1 MAPDPALIRLSLT
14 IEEGTAWPRPLCPHC
29 LAGHLRFAIPIEVEH
44 GQSKRAHA
52 HPAWDPDWIHGVFTA
67 SALCENPDC
76 EQPAVATG
84 EYSVDWSKKR
94 EHDES
99 LGPPYS
105 TYYQVRQIHPPLVL
119 MRLPESTPSPV
130 QEGVIRASAV
140 LLTDPG
146 LAATALRLVVE
157 QFLSSEG
164 VPSTRTGGSFIGADE
179 RIKTWKKSGTGR
191 DRVAGLLL
199 AVKWIGNAGTHSLSK
214 LTIKEVLEGVEI
226 LDEAF
231 HALFVGPDIDAR
243 AKAVN
248 DARGPAAA
256 P

>member
-1 MAPDPALIRLSLT
+1 MAPDPALIRLSSL
-14 IEEGTAWPRPLCPHC
+14 IEEGTAWPRPLCPNC
-29 LAGHLRFAIPIEVEH
+29 LAGHLRFASPTQVEH
-44 GQSKRAHA
+44 GQSKKAHK

-76 EQPAVATG
+76 GQPAVATG
-84 EYSVDWSKKR
+84 EYVVGWSDK
-94 EHDES
+94 HQDDDES
-99 LGPPYS
+99 PRPPYS
-105 TYYQVRQIHPPLVL
+105 IFYTIKQIHPPLVL
-119 MRLPESTPSPV
+119 MQFPETTPVLV
-130 QEGVIRASAV
+130 QEGVARASAV

-164 VPSTRTGGSFIGADE
+164 IPSTRPTGSFISADE
-179 RIKTWKKSGTGR
+179 RIKIWKTTGSDR

-214 LTIKEVLEGVEI
+214 LTIREVLDGVEI

-243 AKAVN
+243 ARAVN
-248 DARGPAAA
+248 NARGPA
-256 P
+256 